1 MVQAQ
6 RGNAQGRAR
15 LLALL
20 LLAALTHAHAQSD
33 LGFAR
38 KAAALEKKDKLAVTL
53 DAPAAGTVLTA
64 PAVITLSATAVA
76 TVPNHPIEKV
86 EFFAGATLIGVATAP
101 VSGSQYSVQW
111 SAVPYGSYSLTA
123 RGTNTSGDVDTSDPV
138 QIVVNAPP
146 SIAITS
152 PASGAVLAPGT
163 FAVTAAASDPDGT
176 IARVD
181 FYSGATHLGTATAAP
196 YRIEIPDAAPGTY
209 SFAAVATDDRGAQAA
224 SAPVAVRVNAPPS
237 VALQSPAA
245 GALVTAPAT
254 FTLTASASDADGA
267 IARVDFYTGA
277 TLLGSSTSEPHAFTW
292 PNVGPGRYA
301 LRAVATD
308 NDGATASS
316 ATIDVRVNAPPV
328 IALTSPAPN
337 ASLNAPASIALSAE
351 ASDFDGS
358 IAQIEFFSGSTL
370 IATLTTPPYAILWTG
385 VPQGTYI
392 LTARATDD
400 LGAAVISSSISV
412 TVAAAAQAKLYFIHV
427 DHLNT
432 PRLIADATGAPV
444 WRWDMQ
450 ELFGNNVPDS
460 NPTGI
465 GTFDVP
471 LRFPGQYFDK
481 ETNLHYNF
489 YRDFDPA
496 IGRYIQSDPI
506 GLAGGINTFTY
517 VKGDP
522 LNAID
527 FFGLMRTCGTGTIG
541 ERTTPNTFFLPCC
554 QEHDDCYDDCKHL
567 PSKDSCDRE
576 FNACTM
582 RQCANRWAAI
592 KFVCESLA
600 LGYQGAMHTQSA
612 QRAFDNAR
620 ASCRCNPSR

>member
-1 MVQAQ
+1 MAPS
-6 RGNAQGRAR
+6 AS
-15 LLALL
+15 LAL
-20 LLAALTHAHAQSD
+20 AVSVKVP
-33 LGFAR
+33 GAR
-38 KAAALEKKDKLAVTL
+38 
-53 DAPAAGTVLTA
+53 TA
-64 PAVITLSATAVA
+64 P
-76 TVPNHPIEKV
+76 
-86 EFFAGATLIGVATAP
+86 
-101 VSGSQYSVQW
+101 
-111 SAVPYGSYSLTA
+111 
-123 RGTNTSGDVDTSDPV
+123 
-138 QIVVNAPP
+138 
-146 SIAITS
+146 
-152 PASGAVLAPGT
+152 LAPGT

-181 FYSGATHLGTATAAP
+181 FYSGATHLGSATAAP

-301 LRAVATD
+301 LRAVVVGG
-308 NDGATASS
+308 DGATASS

-400 LGAAVISSSISV
+400 LGAAVTSSSVSV
-412 TVAAAAQAKLYFIHV
+412 TVATAAQTKLYFIHV

-432 PRLIADATGAPV
+432 PRLIEDDQKQVV
-444 WRWDMQ
+444 WRWAQ
-450 ELFGNNVPDS
+450 REPFGDQVPEITS
-460 NPTGI
+460 GP
-465 GTFDVP
+465 FQRFP
-471 LRFPGQYFDK
+471 LRMAGQYMD
-481 ETNLHYNF
+481 EESTLSYNYF
-489 YRDFDPA
+489 RNYDSRLA
-496 IGRYIQSDPI
+496 RYIESDPI
-506 GLAGGINTFTY
+506 GLRGGLNSYAYAKGSPLRFSDPKGLDAEFFFPPYGEEKMCGSGSWLVLTIWIAPDSFGPYSFAGPCAAHDACYERCHADKLTCDVQFY
-517 VKGDP
+517 E
-522 LNAID
+522 A
-527 FFGLMRTCGTGTIG
+527 LMRECRNLPQALATECAKKAMSYYHGVAVFGDNAF
-541 ERTTPNTFFLPCC
+541 RTA
-554 QEHDDCYDDCKHL
+554 Q
-567 PSKDSCDRE
+567 R
-576 FNACTM
+576 NAC
-582 RQCANRWAAI
+582 I
-592 KFVCESLA
+592 
-600 LGYQGAMHTQSA
+600 
-612 QRAFDNAR
+612 
-620 ASCRCNPSR
+620 CRP